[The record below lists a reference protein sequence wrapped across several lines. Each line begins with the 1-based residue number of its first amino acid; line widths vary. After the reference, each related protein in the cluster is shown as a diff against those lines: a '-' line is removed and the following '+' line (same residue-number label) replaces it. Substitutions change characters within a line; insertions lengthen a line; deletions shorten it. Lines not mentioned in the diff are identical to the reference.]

1 MCEVPEDRALTANEQ
16 TDLVLAVCDCAM
28 GLSFRAKKQLIQE
41 AKDNIDMLCFEGAQ
55 DSSMTPI
62 ENEDVREVLYKAVE
76 LIAKG
81 TIFDLTMKVS
91 AGGTVKVSAG
101 SKGTI
106 KVKRTVGFSE
116 QLEANQKY

>member
-1 MCEVPEDRALTANEQ
+1 
-16 TDLVLAVCDCAM
+16 
-28 GLSFRAKKQLIQE
+28 
-41 AKDNIDMLCFEGAQ
+41 
-55 DSSMTPI
+55 MTPI

-76 LIAKG
+76 LVAKG
-81 TIFDLTMKVS
+81 TVFDM
-91 AGGTVKVSAG
+91 TVKVSGAGIIKISAG